1 MTSSPLNTRSTSLKS
16 LVLIWL
22 FWALIVL
29 AFQGVVNARF
39 QPDRPDYATEWTQY
53 ETAHNSQKGK
63 DFLTEPFMNFQVAWD
78 SEFYLG
84 IAVGGYDDPRIT
96 TGTLRDGSKLPLS
109 YAFFPFYPA
118 TIAVAAAPLRLF
130 GLNPIAA
137 ATLGGVLVSML
148 GTLLAMFSLYELTRT
163 ELGEAGGLRAAFYL
177 LIFPT
182 GFFLAQVYTEGL
194 FIGLAL
200 GCLMLI
206 KYKRFLA
213 AAVLAALATLTKAVG
228 LALVFPLLLG
238 WASTVDW
245 GSVRRTG
252 LQSVRSQLDG
262 FHLSTLLVIL
272 LPVIAY
278 LIWSYFLG
286 DKAFA
291 IERDHFGRGLFN
303 WPELSRGL
311 KMMLDSFRDGSN
323 SQMTTYYAIEVFG
336 VVLAV
341 IACLFTARRYPGLT
355 LFSVF
360 ALVLP
365 VTGSAPQSIIRYVL
379 AVPAIFIFLARLGRN
394 IVFDKSWTIFSL
406 LMMGMLLSLFTFNMW
421 VA

>member
-1 MTSSPLNTRSTSLKS
+1 LTSSLNLRRTSLKN

-29 AFQGVVNARF
+29 AFQGIVNARF
-39 QPDRPDYATEWTQY
+39 QPNRPDYATEWTQY
-53 ETAHNSQKGK
+53 ETARNSQKGK

-84 IAVGGYDDPRIT
+84 IAVGSYDDPRIT
-96 TGTLRDGSKLPLS
+96 TGNLRDGTKVPLS

-118 TIAVAAAPLRLF
+118 TMAVAAVPLRIF

-137 ATLGGVLVSML
+137 ASLGGVLVSLL
-148 GTLLAMFSLYELTRT
+148 GTLLAMFSLYDLTRA
-163 ELGEAGGLRAAFYL
+163 ELGEEGGLRAAFYL

-206 KYKRFLA
+206 YHRRFFW
-213 AAVLAALATLTKAVG
+213 AAVLATLATLTKAIG
-228 LALVFPLLLG
+228 LALVFPLFLG

-245 GSVRRTG
+245 REMMRNRM
-252 LQSVRSQLDG
+252 QSIKTNLSG
-262 FHLSTLLVIL
+262 FHLGALVVII

-278 LIWSYFLG
+278 LSWHYFLG

-291 IERDHFGRGLFN
+291 IERDHFGRGIFN
-303 WPELSRGL
+303 WPELNRGL
-311 KMMLDSFRDGSN
+311 KMMFDSFRDGSN
-323 SQMTTYYAIEVFG
+323 SHMTTYYAIEVFG

-341 IACLFTARRYPGLT
+341 IACLFTAKRYPGLT

-360 ALVLP
+360 ALILP

-379 AVPAIFIFLARLGRN
+379 AVPAVFIFLARLGRN
-394 IVFDKSWTIFSL
+394 IVFDRAWTLFSL
-406 LMMGMLLSLFTFNMW
+406 LMMGMLLTLFTFKMW